1 MFPCSV
7 VVRSNPFVTRR
18 VVVRRPPCA
27 RARFQSTSSSS
38 GSSYR
43 SYDASHVASGVA
55 GGLTAVLVGYAWY
68 HTSGLKTVVQTSKD
82 MKNYLQFTR
91 DKVLTK
97 ANETAKNPSQALSN
111 LRDIAK
117 SYTVY
122 IPGAGSYIDE
132 TFEELQYIYEKHAD
146 EMDSILK
153 ETSEELIRA
162 TQNHRPDAETAK
174 NVASVVGKAIS
185 RMKQLGGKIGG
196 TALDMHPAA
205 KEMLGS
211 NYEQF
216 QNLAQKAGSEGKKAL
231 KEVKDQVQELV
242 SKNKLDEGSIKNVLD
257 AIQEKTSK
265 LRNQAGETGVFEE
278 IFKNVPDKDELFK
291 KVPNVQALL
300 NITKERS
307 EEAKELAKET
317 VSDILSVLEEK
328 GKKAKEIS
336 ERAKRGSEK

>member
-1 MFPCSV
+1 MLPRSV
-7 VVRSNPFVTRR
+7 AARSNAFVTRR
-18 VVVRRPPCA
+18 VVVRRLPQ
-27 RARFQSTSSSS
+27 ARFQSTASSS
-38 GSSYR
+38 GSSSR
-43 SYDASHVASGVA
+43 SYDASHVAAGVA
-55 GGLTAVLVGYAWY
+55 GGLTVTVAGYAWY

-82 MKNYLQFTR
+82 MKSYLQSTR

-117 SYTVY
+117 SYTFY
-122 IPGAGSYIDE
+122 IPGAGSYIDD

-162 TQNHRPDAETAK
+162 TQNGRPDAETAR
-174 NVASVVGKAIS
+174 NIASIVGKAIS
-185 RMKQLGGKIGG
+185 KMKQLGDKVGG

-211 NYEQF
+211 SYEQF

-242 SKNKLDEGSIKNVLD
+242 SKNKLDEGSVKKVLD
-257 AIQEKTSK
+257 TIQEKTSS
-265 LRNQAGETGVFEE
+265 LRKQVGESGVVEE
-278 IFKNVPDKDELFK
+278 IFRNVPDKDELFK
-291 KVPNVQALL
+291 KAPNVQALL
-300 NITKERS
+300 DITKERS
-307 EEAKELAKET
+307 EEAKDLAKET
-317 VSDILSVLEEK
+317 VSDVLSVLEEK

-336 ERAKRGSEK
+336 ERVKRGSEK